1 MYFVPDGTKIC
12 GLYECTNCY
21 MRFLS
26 LEMVPKL
33 VCPNCEGELDMELG
47 PDEEMPTEP
56 ETAKLIKI
64 VDEDIELID
73 GLLSLAHNEED
84 ESWL

>member
-1 MYFVPDGTKIC
+1 
-12 GLYECTNCY
+12 

-56 ETAKLIKI
+56 ETAKLIR
-64 VDEDIELID
+64 VVEEDIELID
-73 GLLSLAHNEED
+73 GLLSLAHTEDD